1 MPQNLLSSILKILR
15 STLYIY
21 SNFLPNVD
29 DIVDSWNGKTWF
41 PFSEFQSSQ
50 TDH

>member
-29 DIVDSWNGKTWF
+29 VIVDSQNGKTWF